1 MDAKNFQDSRNSE
14 LDAFKKQ
21 YSFLKTQYSTALSA
35 AINESDHA
43 KQQALISQI
52 QQINSELS
60 NELHGIIGI
69 LNKGS
74 NKFDPKQLDDLTND
88 LIQYQKDY
96 SELEKSKDKVATL
109 KIIANTNAAT
119 LRNATWMYY
128 IYIAIL
134 VIIAGYLG
142 YLILTTTWKSTFQ
155 QVVSTIQSARV

>member
-1 MDAKNFQDSRNSE
+1 MDVKNFQDSRNSE

-35 AINESDHA
+35 AINESDPA
-43 KQQALISQI
+43 SQQALISQV
-52 QQINSELS
+52 QQINSQLS

-96 SELEKSKDKVATL
+96 NELEKSKDKIATL
-109 KIIANTNAAT
+109 KIIANTNATT
-119 LRNATWMYY
+119 LKNATWMYY

-134 VIIAGYLG
+134 VILSGYLG
-142 YLILTTTWKSTFQ
+142 YIILTTTWKSTFQ
-155 QVVSTIQSARV
+155 QIVSTVQSTRL

>member
-88 LIQYQKDY
+88 LIQYQKD
-96 SELEKSKDKVATL
+96 
-109 KIIANTNAAT
+109 
-119 LRNATWMYY
+119 
-128 IYIAIL
+128 
-134 VIIAGYLG
+134 
-142 YLILTTTWKSTFQ
+142 
-155 QVVSTIQSARV
+155 

>member
-1 MDAKNFQDSRNSE
+1 MDVKNFQDSRNSE

-35 AINESDHA
+35 AINESDSA

>member
-1 MDAKNFQDSRNSE
+1 MDVKNFQDSRNSE

-35 AINESDHA
+35 AINESDPA
-43 KQQALISQI
+43 SQQALISQV
-52 QQINSELS
+52 QQINSQLS

-96 SELEKSKDKVATL
+96 NELEKSKDKIATL

-119 LRNATWMYY
+119 LKNATWMYY

-134 VIIAGYLG
+134 VILSGYLG
-142 YLILTTTWKSTFQ
+142 YIILTTTWKSTFQ
-155 QVVSTIQSARV
+155 QIVSTVQSTRL

>member
-1 MDAKNFQDSRNSE
+1 MDVKNFQDSRNSE

-35 AINESDHA
+35 AINESDSA

-60 NELHGIIGI
+60 NELHVIIGI